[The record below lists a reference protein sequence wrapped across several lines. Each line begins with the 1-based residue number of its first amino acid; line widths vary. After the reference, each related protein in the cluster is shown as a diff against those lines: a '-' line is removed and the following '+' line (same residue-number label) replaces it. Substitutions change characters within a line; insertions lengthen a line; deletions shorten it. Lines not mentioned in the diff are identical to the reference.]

1 MFWTTI
7 KKRFINA
14 FKFVFWNLLKSM
26 KWFEKTQLVAKKF
39 NMSQKMVSHIEI
51 LNYKKYQQLTKSIT
65 F

>member
-14 FKFVFWNLLKSM
+14 FEFVFWNLLKSM

-39 NMSQKMVSHIEI
+39 NMSHNTKDGFSH
-51 LNYKKYQQLTKSIT
+51 
-65 F
+65 